1 MYRNYEVY
9 KALEKIITSAGV
21 EIIYQEVP
29 DDSIDWEIWARAD
42 CDARKIMMPD
52 DESFPD
58 DDTAT
63 LILGHEMGHI
73 ISGNESPDDP
83 VDRKQ
88 NEAEC
93 DLIGVYLYKLAHM
106 IAENEAEKMFKEV

>member
-1 MYRNYEVY
+1 MYKDYSVY
-9 KALEKIITSAGV
+9 QALEKLIISAGV
-21 EIIYQEVP
+21 TVEYRKVP
-29 DDSIDWEIWARAD
+29 DDAIDGEIWARAD

-52 DESFPD
+52 DEAFPD

-93 DLIGVYLYKLAHM
+93 DLIGVYLYKLALM